1 MKNYLYICP
10 DQASHVVAGRVK
22 TNIDGI
28 RRLST
33 PFVRSAKGK
42 GRFLN
47 VTVCILKSR
56 KFESMYSG
64 NATKRLR
71 GCIISRPFR
80 CYHNILMVTS
90 VPTYIISLGVG
101 WLALLILTWGQCES
115 LSIGVGTEE
124 LTPTSFLFPGT

>member
-1 MKNYLYICP
+1 MHFDIFFVNYGGELKNYLYICP

-28 RRLST
+28 WRLST
-33 PFVRSAKGK
+33 PFVRTAKGK

-64 NATKRLR
+64 NATKRSR

-80 CYHNILMVTS
+80 CYHLS
-90 VPTYIISLGVG
+90 W
-101 WLALLILTWGQCES
+101 WLRLCRLI
-115 LSIGVGTEE
+115 
-124 LTPTSFLFPGT
+124 

>member
-1 MKNYLYICP
+1 MHFDIFFVNYGGELKNYLYICP

-28 RRLST
+28 RRLGM

-56 KFESMYSG
+56 KFETSHSG

-71 GCIISRPFR
+71 GCIISR
-80 CYHNILMVTS
+80 
-90 VPTYIISLGVG
+90 
-101 WLALLILTWGQCES
+101 
-115 LSIGVGTEE
+115 
-124 LTPTSFLFPGT
+124 